1 MELMEKWISQLLL
14 LSIENQSTVE
24 ETECQ
29 IMIEN
34 KRKRTVDIRRSLKSQ
49 MVIED
54 KYKMYLIIQELIQGT
69 RLK

>member
-34 KRKRTVDIRRSLKSQ
+34 KRKSTVDIRRSLKSQ